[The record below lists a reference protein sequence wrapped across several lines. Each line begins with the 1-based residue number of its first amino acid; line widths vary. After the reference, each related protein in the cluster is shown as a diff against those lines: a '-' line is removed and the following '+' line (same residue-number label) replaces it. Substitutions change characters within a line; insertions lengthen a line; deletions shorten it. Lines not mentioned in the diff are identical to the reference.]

1 MKIRLLLFASVLLF
15 AAGAVA
21 LAGQVSRHAIGP
33 TSDALATNHQPGGFN
48 EVITFYADVASIVQ
62 QKCQRCH
69 RPNASGPFSLTNYEE
84 IEARTAAIRFVLEEQ
99 IMPPWYIETGYG
111 PWANDFSL
119 SDEERA
125 KILAWIDSG
134 SIKGDPEDAPEPS
147 E

>member
-1 MKIRLLLFASVLLF
+1 MAGSWGDIATSQRALDVILGDRMKIRLLLFASVLLF

-69 RPNASGPFSLTNYEE
+69 RPNASGPFLSL
-84 IEARTAAIRFVLEEQ
+84 IHI
-99 IMPPWYIETGYG
+99 
-111 PWANDFSL
+111 
-119 SDEERA
+119 
-125 KILAWIDSG
+125 
-134 SIKGDPEDAPEPS
+134 
-147 E
+147 